1 MFGLSSGFNKRTA
14 AHGDEVH
21 GVQQKRFRA
30 ADAVHLLPPQQ
41 QPVQQQQQMCRPFPL
56 GVGPTDLSCDP
67 MLDAEPAR
75 SCPPCFAH
83 RFCRGGVCSVQQ
95 PLAIG
100 GGASGMQP
108 MMDEPMQM

>member
-56 GVGPTDLSCDP
+56 GVGPTELSCDP